1 MRAAE
6 IAIGT
11 ERASGG
17 FMRLGK
23 MERLACVMLL
33 GIGCSYASDG
43 HADQSEE
50 AESRALK
57 GSYGFSL
64 TQSCVRTPFQTPP
77 VAGFDPVTH
86 QLLVDGEVINS
97 AGLGVLRFLR
107 DGGVSVE
114 DGFLTE
120 LSTAAVS
127 AGQTPVSTGTKFVC
141 TGSHGQAA
149 GGKMTLSLSCTVVGT
164 PPGQTV
170 TLNPLNFEGF
180 VGQDRQSITLTSA
193 QNEVHSVTVSVGGTV
208 VKQRERI
215 CLQSMKLDKLQ

>member
-1 MRAAE
+1 MR
-6 IAIGT
+6 IT
-11 ERASGG
+11 
-17 FMRLGK
+17 K
-23 MERLACVMLL
+23 QERLAVWAGLVLL
-33 GIGCSYASDG
+33 SIGCTYASDG

-50 AESRALK
+50 AEGRALK

-86 QLLVDGEVINS
+86 ALLTDGEVINS

-107 DGGVSVE
+107 DGKVVVE
-114 DGFLTE
+114 EGFLTE
-120 LSTAAVS
+120 LATAAVS
-127 AGQTPVSTGTKFVC
+127 AGQTPVSAGTKFVC
-141 TGSHGQAA
+141 TGSHAQSA
-149 GGKMTLSLSCTVVGT
+149 GGKMALTLSCTVVGT

-180 VGQDRQSITLTSA
+180 IGQDRQSVNLTSA
-193 QNEVHSVTVSVGGTV
+193 QNEVHTVTISVGGTV